1 MLDLVGNF
9 ILVLQLLTISGH
21 PVVLR
26 DYGVYPVG
34 DYDTV
39 MTFYFNFYNTV
50 SEPGTAVVQFKKCC
64 LIVTEDDV
72 ACDIMELADQHSIK
86 LNPYS
91 PATIVFRFHSYVS

>member
-1 MLDLVGNF
+1 LSCINSDGGKRSIF
-9 ILVLQLLTISGH
+9 IS
-21 PVVLR
+21 
-26 DYGVYPVG
+26 D
-34 DYDTV
+34 
-39 MTFYFNFYNTV
+39 FNFYNTV

-72 ACDIMELADQHSIK
+72 ACDVRRVVVETLINEKKFTAQIMELADQHSIK